1 MYICIQGMRDC
12 CETDPIP
19 HSRVHMHKS
28 LAEDLT
34 KIWEPQMLD
43 LYFHELITRKVPTHT
58 FNEHTHTHT
67 NQCVPGTWLSAT
79 CGNVDKTLHHTTKL
93 FWPHS
98 SFPYC
103 LSSRHQ
109 PTLHSSRQHCS
120 THHTLTWLSWVVC
133 RHIILPHWV
142 YKGKLTIAAVHIVLT
157 QFTNTFVRTPH
168 QWSRWCTRFIQ

>member
-1 MYICIQGMRDC
+1 MIQGMRDC

-19 HSRVHMHKS
+19 HSRVHMHNS

-58 FNEHTHTHT
+58 FNEHTHTRISECQGYDCPQHVWMLIKHYTTRPNCFDHT
-67 NQCVPGTWLSAT
+67 P
-79 CGNVDKTLHHTTKL
+79 
-93 FWPHS
+93 
-98 SFPYC
+98 FPSC